1 MQTITLDNKLSFE
14 SHVSSICK
22 KASQKLHALTRIANY
37 MDLSKRRTLMK
48 TFVISQFNYC
58 PLVWMFHSRKLN
70 NRINSIHE
78 RALRIT
84 YKDYKSSFNEL
95 LQKDNAVTIHQR
107 NLQALATEIFKI
119 KNDLS
124 PEIMKEVF
132 ELKEPSYNL
141 RSKENSFKRGIVRT
155 TNYGLQSIRYLA
167 RKIWELV
174 PDELKNCQSLHK
186 FEDLIKS

>member
-1 MQTITLDNKLSFE
+1 
-14 SHVSSICK
+14 
-22 KASQKLHALTRIANY
+22 
-37 MDLSKRRTLMK
+37 
-48 TFVISQFNYC
+48 
-58 PLVWMFHSRKLN
+58 MFHSRKLN

-78 RALRIT
+78 SALRIK
-84 YKDYKSSFNEL
+84 YKDYKFSFNEL

-124 PEIMKEVF
+124 PEIIKEVF

-155 TNYGLQSIRYLA
+155 TNYGLQSIR
-167 RKIWELV
+167 
-174 PDELKNCQSLHK
+174 
-186 FEDLIKS
+186 